1 MAQVFSDIFYAI
13 PRQPEITLVRFF
25 IFLMLC
31 FWALGHEI
39 ILVGLGHVDSNV

>member
-25 IFLMLC
+25 FFFDVVL
-31 FWALGHEI
+31 LGF
-39 ILVGLGHVDSNV
+39 GA